1 MVFSWPNIHCM
12 LNGFRRVWDVQ
23 GQARRQAW
31 WTTIQVDTVVLVEVD
46 NDDGKIQPNG
56 MVDFPWN
63 ELAKELRVFA
73 NEKDEELRVLKPDCQ
88 LFFDGFFLAR
98 IVGLI
103 QIMRIVKVEIDT
115 VVLLPRFHQ
124 AVIMYVM
131 VPIKSDVCFVS
142 VWHFVSPDYCTPQE
156 RY

>member
-1 MVFSWPNIHCM
+1 ME
-12 LNGFRRVWDVQ
+12 
-23 GQARRQAW
+23 GQARHQAW

-56 MVDFPWN
+56 MVDFPRN
-63 ELAKELRVFA
+63 ELAEELRVFA

-103 QIMRIVKVEIDT
+103 QIMRIVKVEIET
-115 VVLLPRFHQ
+115 VVLLPGFHQ

-131 VPIKSDVCFVS
+131 VPIKGDVCFVS
-142 VWHFVSPDYCTPQE
+142 VRHCVSPYYFMPHNW
-156 RY
+156 YLASL